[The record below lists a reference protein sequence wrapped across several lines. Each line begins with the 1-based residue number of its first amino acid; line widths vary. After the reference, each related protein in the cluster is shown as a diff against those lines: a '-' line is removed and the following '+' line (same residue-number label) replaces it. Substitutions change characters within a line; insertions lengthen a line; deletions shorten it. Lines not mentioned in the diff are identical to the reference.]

1 MVNKFGTA
9 RLYDTA
15 PAAVTPQEHVN
26 LEMMKAIEMIGR
38 RLERTENERDRL
50 AERLALIESSATVD
64 EKTGKLYLP
73 VVIDPSTPVPAA
85 TVPLWTV
92 GVSVMSSVLALF
104 ALGLSLYRE
113 PETPSL
119 TPRQL
124 AALNALAEP
133 LQFVSHETRSW
144 KKVDESEGINPEDA
158 AVTQSPAVT
167 TLQPAPETVKTAE
180 IQTHLWE
187 ETFGPTPP
195 PVAESSPGWR
205 VAEKPKAEIVP
216 AEVEIT
222 PQETAAA
229 PQPAPPVVETPE
241 KPEPKVAEAQPLV
254 ITPEPP
260 AQKIE
265 EAPAPKL
272 AAEKPEAKGSSVKIG
287 PDPALPPKLAELE
300 KRAFSGAPEAQHDLA
315 IIYAAGKAVTQD
327 YKRAAYWFYKAADGG
342 VANAD
347 YNLGVMF
354 QQGMGVRKDVNKA
367 LGWYEKAAQ
376 LGHPEAMYNLGIAYV
391 EGVGTARNIDR
402 GVSYFK
408 KAANA
413 GVAQAAYNLGV
424 LYESNFVGPIN
435 LAKATEWYQVAAE
448 QGHATAKDA
457 VSRLHQQIADAATTG
472 DKAAKVAATVEPAS
486 GAKEEEVGEG
496 DSSPANEELVIKL
509 QSALIAHGD
518 ISGKASG
525 VLDEKTVDA
534 IRSWQKKLG
543 FVETG
548 LPSEMLVDKIRAAA
562 ANNR

>member
-9 RLYDTA
+9 RLYDTS
-15 PAAVTPQEHVN
+15 PPVTPQERVN

-38 RLERTENERDRL
+38 RLERTESERDRL
-50 AERLALIESSATVD
+50 AGRLALIESAASID

-73 VVIDPSTPVPAA
+73 VVVEPGANVPKSVTPRWA
-85 TVPLWTV
+85 V
-92 GVSVMSSVLALF
+92 GISVMSSVLALF

-113 PETPSL
+113 PAVPPL

-133 LQFVSHETRSW
+133 IQFVSQENRGW
-144 KKVDESEGINPEDA
+144 KKLDEAEGLEPKAQAAPNP
-158 AVTQSPAVT
+158 
-167 TLQPAPETVKTAE
+167 PETPDIVNTAAAN
-180 IQTHLWE
+180 THLWPDS
-187 ETFGPTPP
+187 FGPPKPP
-195 PVAESSPGWR
+195 SAEATEGWR
-205 VAEKPKAEIVP
+205 VAERPKETP
-216 AEVEIT
+216 AQE
-222 PQETAAA
+222 PQPATETAAVTEELPPLA
-229 PQPAPPVVETPE
+229 TETAKPEVKTAETPAPLVKTTVVAIQE
-241 KPEPKVAEAQPLV
+241 K
-254 ITPEPP
+254 
-260 AQKIE
+260 
-265 EAPAPKL
+265 PAPKP
-272 AAEKPEAKGSSVKIG
+272 AAERQDEKIASIQVG
-287 PDPALPPKLAELE
+287 PDPTLPQKLAELE

-315 IIYAAGKAVTQD
+315 IIYAAGKAVAQD

-342 VANAD
+342 IANAD

-391 EGVGTARNIDR
+391 EGVGTLRNIDR

-435 LAKATEWYQVAAE
+435 LAKASEWYQVAAE

-457 VSRLHQQIADAATTG
+457 VSRLHRQIADAGKAG
-472 DKAAKVAATVEPAS
+472 RAAKAAATVEPAA
-486 GAKEEEVGEG
+486 GAEDEETGEG
-496 DSSPANEELVIKL
+496 DSSPATENNHDLVIKL
-509 QSALIAHGD
+509 QSALIARGD
-518 ISGKASG
+518 ISGRASG
-525 VLDEKTVDA
+525 VLDEKTIDA
-534 IRSWQKKLG
+534 VRAWQKKLG

-548 LPSEMLVDKIRAAA
+548 LPSPELVEGIRAASA
-562 ANNR
+562 QK